1 MLRHRLLPGVRAARP
16 LGRRR
21 VAFGA
26 LVAGL
31 VLVTAACDPTAP
43 TVGGGSGSPVDPAAS
58 APAPAALSSTP
69 APSGST
75 TPPSDSA
82 SATPSPSSSS
92 PASSV
97 PSEPAEPAEPA
108 EPSGPSA
115 PHGPSGS
122 ADATARPGPAT
133 TVATGPTRPRPAS
146 SSSRPAP
153 TNPSMSEEERAVA
166 ELTNAERQ
174 RAGCPALRID
184 DRLNA
189 SARGHSVDMASRNYF
204 DHRSLDGRSF
214 ADRIRA
220 AGYPNPGAE
229 NIAAGQSTPEDVV
242 RGWMNSPG
250 HRANILNCDL
260 KSLGVGMARGGSYR
274 IYWTQNFGW

>member
-1 MLRHRLLPGVRAARP
+1 MLRYRVLPGVRATRLTGP
-16 LGRRR
+16 RR

-31 VLVTAACDPTAP
+31 VLVTAACDPTSP
-43 TVGGGSGSPVDPAAS
+43 TVGGGAGSAVDPAVS
-58 APAPAALSSTP
+58 APAPVALSSTF
-69 APSGST
+69 APSST
-75 TPPSDSA
+75 TPGSSTPAPSDSA
-82 SATPSPSSSS
+82 SATSSTPSSTASTPATPSAGATSPS
-92 PASSV
+92 
-97 PSEPAEPAEPA
+97 
-108 EPSGPSA
+108 
-115 PHGPSGS
+115 
-122 ADATARPGPAT
+122 GPAT
-133 TVATGPTRPRPAS
+133 TAAPGTTRPRPPV

-153 TNPSMSEEERAVA
+153 ANPEMSEEERRVA
-166 ELTNAERQ
+166 ELTNGERD

-184 DRLNA
+184 NRLNA
-189 SARGHSVDMASRNYF
+189 SARGHSADMAAQNYF

-229 NIAAGQSTPEDVV
+229 NISAGQTTPEAVV

-260 KSLGVGMARGGSYR
+260 RALGVGMARGGSYR